1 MENIRYGRKKS
12 GIKKELKAKLEDWLS
27 TIEDERVRELASK
40 NTIVT
45 GGSIA
50 SMLLGEKINDFD
62 VYFRNIDTAEAVAEY
77 YVGKFNK
84 VMTENKAK
92 KEKEKRKES
101 DDDFAVDYVPTVK
114 RELYY
119 KDSNKPLVD
128 PYNYSIDEK
137 EDAERRANALRG
149 VDNHDELEPRLLI
162 WMKSAGVAAE
172 MQEDY
177 KYFEMHGQE
186 DLDNFVESLGREYH
200 DKDKPKYRPVF
211 LSQNAITLSD
221 KVQIVIRFYGDPTE
235 IHNNYDFVHAM
246 NYYDYGTD
254 SLILHPQALECLLSR
269 TLIYRGSLYPVASVF
284 RTKKF
289 IERGWRITAG
299 EQLKMMWQISELNLK
314 DFNTIR
320 EQLCGVDMAYMY
332 ELIQVLK
339 DVDPEKINSSY
350 IATIIERV
358 FD

>member
-1 MENIRYGRKKS
+1 MEPIRYGRKKS
-12 GIKKELKAKLEDWLS
+12 GIKKELKSKINDWLES
-27 TIEDERVRELASK
+27 IDDEDVRELARK

-50 SMLLGEKINDFD
+50 SMLLGEPINDFD
-62 VYFRNIDTAEAVAEY
+62 IYFRNIDTAERVADY
-77 YVGKFNK
+77 YVEKFNLK
-84 VMTENKAK
+84 HQKNGTEIEYKPVVQ
-92 KEKEKRKES
+92 R
-101 DDDFAVDYVPTVK
+101 
-114 RELYY
+114 RLYF
-119 KDSNKPLVD
+119 KNSNEPLVN
-128 PYNYSIDEK
+128 PYNYDADEDEELKRID
-137 EDAERRANALRG
+137 DHS
-149 VDNHDELEPRLLI
+149 VLEPRLLI

-172 MQEDY
+172 EQTEY
-177 KYFEMHGQE
+177 KYFEMYGQE
-186 DLDNFVESLGREYH
+186 ELEKFADSLGKEYH
-200 DKDKPKYRPVF
+200 DKNAPKYRPVF

-221 KVQIVIRFYGDPTE
+221 KMQIIIRFHGEPTE

-246 NYYDYGTD
+246 NYYDHGTG
-254 SLILHPQALECLLSR
+254 SLILKPEALECLLSR
-269 TLIYRGSLYPVASVF
+269 TLVYRGSLYPVASVF

-299 EQLKMMWQISELNLK
+299 EQLKMMWQISELDLK